1 MSFSVSLY
9 NTNVLSI
16 LTTRGTFTFAL
27 GNEQL
32 LYVADTKLVKEI
44 NLSKTLDL
52 GKPSYLQKDRGPL
65 LGKGLITSN
74 GAVWFHQRKT
84 IAPQLFMDKVK
95 VNFSLVECDLYS
107 PEILKIIQ

>member
-1 MSFSVSLY
+1 M
-9 NTNVLSI
+9 T
-16 LTTRGTFTFAL
+16 
-27 GNEQL
+27 
-32 LYVADTKLVKEI
+32 DTKLVREI

-74 GAVWFHQRKT
+74 GAVWLHQRKT

-95 VNFSLVECDLYS
+95 VKFSLLNEKWHIECASLQS
-107 PEILKIIQ
+107 RNSRNNLIN

>member
-1 MSFSVSLY
+1 MFFQSF
-9 NTNVLSI
+9 
-16 LTTRGTFTFAL
+16 TTGGTFTFAL
-27 GNEQL
+27 GNARV
-32 LYVADTKLVKEI
+32 LYVTDTKLVREI

-74 GAVWFHQRKT
+74 GAVWLHQRKT

-95 VNFSLVECDLYS
+95 VKFSLLNEKRHIECASLQS
-107 PEILKIIQ
+107 